1 MSFNATRLTCFALI
15 SAIETDCR
23 DLILALESEH
33 VMHWPAATAQTA
45 NERLRRDRTLS
56 AEPSHAQLVD
66 YLDFADAY
74 QILLG
79 NKHALD
85 EAVRSS
91 LSEIAPHL
99 EHLAAVR
106 NRVAHSR
113 PMEIDD
119 LAIVHD
125 VARSLH
131 RGPSNVW
138 STLHSTL
145 VRLEA
150 DPAFV
155 LGLTIQLPTDPLS
168 QSFHNLPIP
177 DFDETGFFGR
187 SRELKR
193 IKKAILGPWPVVS
206 ILGDGGIGKT
216 AIALK
221 AAYDL
226 LDDPAADFEAVVW
239 VTAKATTLTSGEI
252 QSIGGAIQDS
262 LGMFEA
268 AAKQLGAGAS
278 GGVDVAEEVLEYL
291 ATFRILL
298 VLDNLE
304 TVTDQKLRD
313 FLLDMPNGSK
323 VLMTSRIGLG
333 IENPVKLEPLSDDE
347 SRSLLKALASI
358 RNVEVLKTLGDQG
371 LNKLVTKLK
380 GHPLYIKWLVAGVQ
394 SGRRPSELVNDNS
407 LLLDFCMSNVFDK
420 LSGKARQLLQSM
432 QVMRGPRGQ
441 GELAFLNDLNAQDV
455 QSTLLELMTTNFVSM
470 RRSGADSLDG
480 SYETGEFASQ
490 YLARH
495 QPVDPKF
502 RNLVNSRAQTLTDVG
517 HQLKS
522 DGRADRYS
530 VSSIDIRGQH
540 DVPAARLLFD
550 AQRLLREDNFDE
562 AINLCHEAQKLSP
575 TYHEA
580 WRIEAVVQERR
591 HDRFATMEA
600 FERAHELAESSPVVG
615 YHFGVYL
622 TEGGDDYER
631 GLALLQAAA
640 REDTESPQLVHQ
652 IARAHFFLE
661 NYLGTVDSCRALS
674 AISQNP
680 LYATDNLEL
689 ALRAGVFGAEK
700 FLWLN
705 DPARATELIES
716 CLQLLQSLHV
726 EQIDAAHTDWLMRLA
741 HLSSSVVATEA
752 DSDTYLARRAHE
764 FAQQI
769 TDKVRIVDPDSLD
782 RETAQVVR
790 FDPDKHFGFIRNSG
804 QDFFFHHNDLI
815 SRGDWSSI
823 AENVLVAYHPDMHN
837 PKGPRAVRVRV
848 LA

>member
-23 DLILALESEH
+23 DLILSLESERE
-33 VMHWPAATAQTA
+33 VTWPATSTEMASQ
-45 NERLRRDRTLS
+45 RLQRDRTMSLL
-56 AEPSHAQLVD
+56 PTHTHLVD
-66 YLDFADAY
+66 YLDFADSY
-74 QILLG
+74 QILLA
-79 NKHALD
+79 NKGVL
-85 EAVRSS
+85 EEPTKRS
-91 LSEIAPHL
+91 LTAIAPYL
-99 EHLAAVR
+99 QQLTAVR

-119 LAIVHD
+119 LAITHD
-125 VARSLH
+125 VARLIG
-131 RGPSNVW
+131 REPGDAWPALQA
-138 STLHSTL
+138 TLSK
-145 VRLEA
+145 LEV
-150 DPAFV
+150 DPAYV

-168 QSFHNLPIP
+168 QSLHNLPIP

-226 LDDPAADFEAVVW
+226 LDDPAANFEAVVW

-252 QSIGGAIQDS
+252 QNIGGAIQDS

-268 AAKQLGAGAS
+268 AAKQLGAGAT
-278 GGVDVAEEVLEYL
+278 GATDVAEEVLEYL

-304 TVTDQKLRD
+304 TVTDQRLRD

-347 SRSLLKALASI
+347 SKSLLKALASI
-358 RNVEVLKTLGDQG
+358 RNIEILKTLDDQG
-371 LNKLVTKLK
+371 LNRLVAKLK

-394 SGRRPSELVNDNS
+394 SGRRPSELVKDNS

-420 LSGKARQLLQSM
+420 LGENARRLLQSM
-432 QVMRGPRGQ
+432 QVMRGARGQ
-441 GELAFLNDLNAQDV
+441 GELAFLNEMNAHEV

-470 RRSGADSLDG
+470 RRSGADALDG

-495 QPVDPKF
+495 QPVNSKF
-502 RNLVNSRAQTLTDVG
+502 RSLVNGRAQTLADLG
-517 HQLKS
+517 HRLKS
-522 DGRADRYS
+522 DGRSDRYS

-540 DVPAARLLFD
+540 DVPAARLLLD
-550 AQRLLREDNFDE
+550 AQRRLREDNFDE

-600 FERAHELAESSPVVG
+600 FERAYELAESSPVVG

-622 TEGGDDYER
+622 SDGTGDYER
-631 GLALLQAAA
+631 ALALLQAAA

-652 IARAHFFLE
+652 IARAHFYLE
-661 NYLGTVDSCRALS
+661 DYLGTVDSCRALS
-674 AISQNP
+674 ALSQNP
-680 LYATDNLEL
+680 LYAAANLEL

-700 FLWLN
+700 CLWVDDL
-705 DPARATELIES
+705 AGAMELIES
-716 CLQLLQSLHV
+716 CLQLIQSLHA
-726 EQIDAAHTDWLMRLA
+726 EQIDAAYTDWLTRLA
-741 HLSSSVVATEA
+741 YLSSAIAAQSET
-752 DSDTYLARRAHE
+752 DKYLSKRAHDFE
-764 FAQQI
+764 RQLK
-769 TDKVRIVDPDSLD
+769 DKVRIVDPGSLD

-790 FDPDKHFGFIRNSG
+790 FDAEKHFGFIRNSG
-804 QDFFFHHNDLI
+804 QDYFFHHNDLVVR
-815 SRGDWSSI
+815 SEWNSV
-823 AENVLVAYHPDMHN
+823 AENVLVAYRPDLKN
-837 PKGPRAVRVRV
+837 AKGPRASDVRV